1 MVKAMR
7 GPAVTQAI
15 LGFIPG
21 GKVLHENAENYKT
34 SNSSNSVFF
43 FSNLHDKFTA

>member
-1 MVKAMR
+1 MR

-21 GKVLHENAENYKT
+21 RKVLHENAENDKR
-34 SNSSNSVFF
+34 SNSSKKVFF